1 MDHRAAYVRAHDRI
15 CALVEEKTADVEVP
29 ACPGWTVK
37 DVIAHLAGLFTT
49 YRQGD
54 PQTAFSAGWGDE
66 QVQKRRDRSLQECI
80 GEWNELLDDPGDL
93 FESHLGLVA
102 VSDVLAHEQD
112 LRSALNRPGARDDE
126 NIVPAV
132 EMGLSFVHNKAQAES
147 LPALR
152 VVTGEIDR
160 NIGQGEPHATL
171 HTTTFDLFRALHG
184 RRTVDQ
190 VRAMKWDGD
199 PQPWM
204 ETIFVFGPTE
214 RETER

>member
-15 CALVEEKTADVEVP
+15 CGLVAEEVADVEIP

-37 DVIAHLAGLFTT
+37 DVIAHLAGFFTV

-54 PQTAFSAGWGDE
+54 SQSRFSPGWGDE
-66 QVQKRRDRSLQECI
+66 QVQKRRDRSLQDCI
-80 GEWNELLDDPGDL
+80 REWNELLDDPGDL
-93 FESHLGLVA
+93 FESHLGPVA

-126 NIVPAV
+126 NIVSAV
-132 EMGLSFVHNKAQAES
+132 EMGLSFVDNKAQAES

-152 VVTGEIDR
+152 VVTAEIDR
-160 NIGQGEPHATL
+160 NIGKGEASATL
-171 HTTTFDLFRALHG
+171 QTTTFDLFRALHG

-190 VRAMKWDGD
+190 VRGMDWNLD
-199 PQPWM
+199 PDPWM
-204 ETIFVFGPTE
+204 EVFFVFGPTE
-214 RETER
+214 QEVER